1 MGLLLGWLDGAV
13 RALGRLVGGAVLVAE
28 GVAVGIRV
36 GTAEGDSVRLKVG
49 TSEGECS
56 GALDRTTVGSTD
68 GPVGEF
74 VGDSVGDEA
83 VGASMDG

>member
-1 MGLLLGWLDGAV
+1 MAV
-13 RALGRLVGGAVLVAE
+13 RMLAIEGLCEIHSLGA
-28 GVAVGIRV
+28 AVGM
-36 GTAEGDSVRLKVG
+36 
-49 TSEGECS
+49 
-56 GALDRTTVGSTD
+56 TVGSTD